1 MTTEQSTKPSDI
13 LVARQ
18 EIQKILGVAS
28 DNRKL
33 AEIMQVVNDLVQ
45 DEVSRSYDWGFQDG
59 YDEAKYG

>member
-1 MTTEQSTKPSDI
+1 MTTEQSTKLNDI

-18 EIQKILGVAS
+18 EIQKILGVAN

>member
-1 MTTEQSTKPSDI
+1 MTTEQSTKPNDI

-18 EIQKILGVAS
+18 EIQKILGVAN

-45 DEVSRSYDWGFQDG
+45 DEVSRSYDCGFQDG